1 MHTTLPAPSPHVA
14 QNLRTLIAASK
25 ALWGRPFPADEA
37 EAGRRIGILEK
48 REKSVCNCLL
58 TVIAGGTNVGK
69 TTLINALAGGNI
81 CETSV
86 KACSTEQAALYVHKN
101 GLATAKSLLHGI
113 LPPDELIV
121 THERDE
127 LEHLILVDT
136 PDLDGIKE
144 ANRNTFARLLER
156 ADLVLVVVTAQKYDS
171 HALFK
176 VLTDSMGF
184 RRAVIVLNRLDEGM
198 KTPRELDEF
207 VKKIVEDLHMKIGAL
222 DLETPLGEELP
233 VFRISANNALLAKTG
248 QGGGPRWDFPKLEE
262 YLSKKLA
269 DTIVQ
274 RISSENQAGRALETI
289 AWVETACN
297 LASARQAVSSLRSWK
312 DGYLRESRD
321 KLREA
326 ALAAVGNLAPELV
339 RRRESAAA
347 ERLGGPF
354 GAYVRASLA
363 VSMMAMRFQ
372 SLVTSPFGD
381 PVTPLA
387 KHLAAAAG
395 ATADELLA
403 SGRRQ
408 VVETLDRAGLDPMP
422 VASRIDASPAR
433 SITTEQLADSVRRF
447 LDEPRPGRIATLLL
461 NALPLTII
469 LLLVRY
475 FLTALLSAHDPA
487 AGMFIGGG
495 LLFWLVCHLQAGF
508 WLARQAGSLDGLRDA
523 VEREFSNEL
532 HRRLTEPLGRWA
544 DEVESLRA

>member
-1 MHTTLPAPSPHVA
+1 MHTTLPAPTPHAA
-14 QNLRTLIAASK
+14 QDLRALIAASK
-25 ALWGRPFPADEA
+25 ALWGRPLPADEA
-37 EAGRRIGILEK
+37 EAERQIGILEK
-48 REKSVCNCLL
+48 REKSVCDCLL
-58 TVIAGGTNVGK
+58 AVIAGGTNVGK

-81 CETSV
+81 CETSA

-101 GLATAKSLLHGI
+101 RLATAKSLLHGV

-121 THERDE
+121 THEREE
-127 LEHLILVDT
+127 LAHLILVDT

-144 ANRNTFARLLER
+144 ANRTTFARLLEL

-171 HALFK
+171 EALFT
-176 VLTDSMGF
+176 VLTESMGF

-198 KTPRELDEF
+198 KTQNELDT
-207 VKKIVEDLHMKIGAL
+207 IVADLRTKIGAL
-222 DLETPLGEELP
+222 ALKTPLDEELP
-233 VFRISANNALLAKTG
+233 VFRISARYALFAKTG
-248 QGGGPRWDFPKLEE
+248 QGVGPRWDFPKLEE
-262 YLSKKLA
+262 YLRKRLDATVAK
-269 DTIVQ
+269 
-274 RISSENQAGRALETI
+274 RISAENQAGRALETI
-289 AWVETACN
+289 ARIETACN
-297 LASARQAVSSLRSWK
+297 LASARQAASSLRSWK
-312 DGYLRESRD
+312 DTFLRESRE

-326 ALAAVGNLAPELV
+326 ARAAVGNLAPELA

-347 ERLGGPF
+347 GRLGGPF

-363 VSMMAMRFQ
+363 VSMLAMRFQ
-372 SLVTSPFGD
+372 SIVASPFGD

-387 KHLAAAAG
+387 KHLATVAG

-408 VVETLDRAGLDPMP
+408 VVETLDRAGLDPRP
-422 VASRIDASPAR
+422 AAARIDASPAR
-433 SITTEQLADSVRRF
+433 RITTEQLADSVRRF

-475 FLTALLSAHDPA
+475 FLTALLTAHDPA

-508 WLARQAGSLDGLRDA
+508 WLARQAGTLDDLTDA

>member
-1 MHTTLPAPSPHVA
+1 MRS
-14 QNLRTLIAASK
+14 LISSSK
-25 ALWGRPFPADEA
+25 ALWGRPLPADEA
-37 EAGRRIGILEK
+37 EAERQIGILEK
-48 REKSVCNCLL
+48 REKSVCDCLL

-86 KACSTEQAALYVHKN
+86 KACSTEQAALYVHRKRL
-101 GLATAKSLLHGI
+101 GTAKNLLSGV

-121 THERDE
+121 THEREE

-136 PDLDGIKE
+136 PDLDGIKD

-171 HALFK
+171 LALYK
-176 VLTDSMGF
+176 VLAESMGF

-198 KTPRELDEF
+198 KTPRELDD
-207 VKKIVEDLHMKIGAL
+207 IVTDLRTKIGAMNL
-222 DLETPLGEELP
+222 KTPLGEELP

-262 YLSKKLA
+262 YLGKKL
-269 DTIVQ
+269 DETIAQ
-274 RISSENQAGRALETI
+274 RISAENQAGRASETI
-289 AWVETACN
+289 AWVETACD

-312 DGYLRESRD
+312 DEYLRESRD

-326 ALAAVGNLAPELV
+326 ARAAVGNLAPELV

-372 SLVTSPFGD
+372 SLVASPFGD

-387 KHLAAAAG
+387 EHLTTVAG

-408 VVETLDRAGLDPMP
+408 VVETLDRAGLDPRP
-422 VASRIDASPAR
+422 LAARIDASPAR
-433 SITTEQLADSVRRF
+433 RITTEQLAESVRRF

-475 FLTALLSAHDPA
+475 FLTALLTAHDPA

-495 LLFWLVCHLQAGF
+495 LVFWLVCHLQAGF
-508 WLARQAGSLDGLRDA
+508 WLTRQAGTFDGLTDA

-532 HRRLTEPLGRWA
+532 QRRLTEPLARWA